1 MNTQTSQVFGIAWYT
16 YIVEAW
22 MKREIVVEIDE
33 KLGMKYNK
41 KSLKWLQIDNI
52 LDYLYPVDVLM

>member
-22 MKREIVVEIDE
+22 MKREIVVEMDK
-33 KLGMKYNK
+33 KLVKMIAD
-41 KSLKWLQIDNI
+41 W
-52 LDYLYPVDVLM
+52 